1 METNIKFPHD
11 FYEKLYNEIMDYSF
25 DPENEDDTEC
35 SMEIE
40 IGKFTINLTAS
51 FEVNVVDNSFDH
63 AFGTEYIYDL
73 EAGDL
78 TDIEIEDIWYY
89 DDETDLEAELTE
101 QFDEKRFWEQFKQYA
116 IKREGIFIRYGDE
129 VVVKH
134 STNRGAWERMTFLYY
149 DTRLRVAVCTRNIRS
164 KYIWKKQYKC
174 ILPATTGALSIVGK
188 TNYYLSSRV

>member
-1 METNIKFPHD
+1 MKEIKLTKD
-11 FYEKLYNEIMDYSF
+11 FYENLYEESMNQEF
-25 DPENEDDTEC
+25 NPESEDDTSC

-40 IGKFTINLTAS
+40 IGNFTVHVNAT

-78 TDIEIEDIWYY
+78 TDIEVEDIWYY
-89 DDETDLEAELTE
+89 DEETDVEAELTD

-116 IKREGIFIRYGDE
+116 IKREGIFIHHGDE
-129 VVVKH
+129 VVVKN
-134 STNRGAWERMTFLYY
+134 SMSWGAWERMTFLYY
-149 DTRLRVAVCTRNIRS
+149 DTRLRLAVCTRSIHS

-188 TNYYLSSRV
+188 TNYYLKSRV

>member
-1 METNIKFPHD
+1 MNEITLPYD
-11 FYEKLYNEIMDYSF
+11 FYQNLYNEIMSQDF
-25 DPENEDDTEC
+25 EPENEDDTTC
-35 SMEIE
+35 DMEFT
-40 IGKFTINLTAS
+40 IGKFQINLCAT

-78 TDIEIEDIWYY
+78 TDIEVEDIWYY
-89 DDETDLEAELTE
+89 DEETDVEAELTD

-116 IKREGIFIRYGDE
+116 IKREGIFIHHGDE
-129 VVVKH
+129 VVVKN
-134 STNRGAWERMTFLYY
+134 SMSWGAWERMTFLYY
-149 DTRLRVAVCTRNIRS
+149 DTRLRVAVCTRSIHS

-188 TNYYLSSRV
+188 TNYYLKSRV